1 MSSELAKVSVIG
13 IIIFSALAV
22 LGMAGV
28 EAIFDWIGSNFFTVK
43 SCLISVVFFAVLVS
57 ILGRMKR

>member
-28 EAIFDWIGSNFFTVK
+28 EAICDWISSNFFTVK
-43 SCLISVVFFAVLVS
+43 SCLISVALFS
-57 ILGRMKR
+57 IIVMVGKAK